1 MAQRKNETVTEA
13 KSIMNPKF
21 KNNIGICVPEL
32 MMPGKKVDLTKWAC
46 VACDQYTSQPDYWNS
61 VEQIVGD
68 APSTLRLMLP
78 EIYLEK
84 PGEAERIVAI
94 RKAMNDYMADGTLEN
109 RGEGFVFTRRT
120 VDGKVRSGL
129 VVALDLECYDYSK
142 GSTTLIR
149 ATEGTI
155 VERIPPRLKIRDG
168 APLELPHILVLID
181 DDKKSVIEPIAEKLD
196 KIEQLYD
203 FDLMMNGGHVE
214 GWLVNDEGMVTDVIN
229 ALTALVDPNKYGT
242 EMPPLLFAMGDGH
255 HSFATAK
262 ANWEKCKAELTAEE
276 RKDHPAR
283 YALVELENVH
293 DDGIVFEP
301 IHRVVFN
308 VNVPEFLDRLKAKL
322 AEQNGDCEIDFYAC
336 ENCMAKA
343 KAAIPEGAHV
353 VPVIIEGKEGLIV
366 VKHPAAQLEV
376 GTLQNALDVLLKET
390 PGASID
396 YIHGADVVRELGSK
410 ENNIGFLLPPMQKS
424 AFFRTVVFDGALPR
438 KTFSMGEAHE
448 KRYYLEC
455 RKIQK

>member
-1 MAQRKNETVTEA
+1 
-13 KSIMNPKF
+13 MNPKF

-120 VDGKVRSGL
+120 VDGKVRNGL

-229 ALTALVDPNKYGT
+229 ALAALVDPNKYGT
-242 EMPPLLFAMGDGH
+242 EMPPLLFAMGDGN

-262 ANWEKCKAELTAEE
+262 ANWEKCKAELTEEE